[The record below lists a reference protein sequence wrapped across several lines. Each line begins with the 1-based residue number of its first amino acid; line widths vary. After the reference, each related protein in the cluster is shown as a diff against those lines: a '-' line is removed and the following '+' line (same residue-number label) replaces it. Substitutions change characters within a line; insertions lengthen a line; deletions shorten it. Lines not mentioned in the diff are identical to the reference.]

1 MTNGRKKLYQWP
13 VYRNSSTFFHKY
25 SDQNLQVFPILPTH
39 ILFIFNK
46 YGVQQIY
53 FTFSTNIF
61 NNGCLV
67 WQTGIKYTSG
77 LLMQQF
83 YLSQQ
88 TFRLL
93 VVQAISLKLE
103 SVFPTYTQEIY
114 LIFSTNTFNN
124 CLVGVTNGSE
134 DEIYQGTIQA
144 TEKMHLLCKSFSQK
158 TLNRK
163 ER

>member
-25 SDQNLQVFPILPTH
+25 SDQNFTSISYTPNTYSLYF
-39 ILFIFNK
+39 
-46 YGVQQIY
+46 QQIWC
-53 FTFSTNIF
+53 TTNIF
-61 NNGCLV
+61 YILN
-67 WQTGIKYTSG
+67 KYF
-77 LLMQQF
+77 QQ
-83 YLSQQ
+83 
-88 TFRLL
+88 RLL
-93 VVQAISLKLE
+93 GMTNASGDKIYQRTINATILPFSANVQAISLKLE

-134 DEIYQGTIQA
+134 DEIYQGAIQA

>member
-39 ILFIFNK
+39 ILYIFNK

-67 WQTGIKYTSG
+67 WQTQAGIKYTSG

-93 VVQAISLKLE
+93 VFKRSGYWFKTWKRIS
-103 SVFPTYTQEIY
+103 YIY
-114 LIFSTNTFNN
+114 SRNISYILDKYFQQLFGWCDKWQRGWNIPGDYSGYRENAFA
-124 CLVGVTNGSE
+124 V
-134 DEIYQGTIQA
+134 
-144 TEKMHLLCKSFSQK
+144 
-158 TLNRK
+158 
-163 ER
+163 